1 MLVLLFKVS
10 LSSNQQL
17 TCVAAVT
24 TLTWFLLR
32 MDCVGVIVA
41 NKDTHLQVSQ
51 FRQTHN

>member
-32 MDCVGVIVA
+32 MDCVGVIVV
-41 NKDTHLQVSQ
+41 NKGTHLQVSQ